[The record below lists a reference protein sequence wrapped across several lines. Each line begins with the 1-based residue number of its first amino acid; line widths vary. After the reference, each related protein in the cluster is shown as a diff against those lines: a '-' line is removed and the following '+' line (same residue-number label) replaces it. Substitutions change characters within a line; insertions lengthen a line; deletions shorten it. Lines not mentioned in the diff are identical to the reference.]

1 MKTFLPFLTG
11 FRRFRKS
18 QTSLGLE
25 KPFSLIDDDF
35 NKVQGHLDIIR
46 EKIDYQVNELNDN
59 LEKKEFELRVDVKNL
74 TENFEQTVTSI
85 N

>member
-1 MKTFLPFLTG
+1 MRLFQPFPDWIQEVQEVPDFSWIGKT
-11 FRRFRKS
+11 
-18 QTSLGLE
+18 
-25 KPFSLIDDDF
+25 FSLIDDDF

-74 TENFEQTVTSI
+74 TEKT
-85 N
+85 